1 MSVKN
6 LILIPEMFLGISILY
21 LILHGTFIST
31 KKEYPLIHDSILNIG
46 ILILI
51 STFFLVVHDPISS
64 IIDMTCFNNSIAN
77 DYLGNSSKL
86 IIVGFSLFCLL
97 MIHQYLTEQK
107 INHFEYIVLFL
118 FALLGLLLLCC
129 ANDLITAYL
138 AIELQSLAFYAMA
151 AFKRNS
157 TFSIDA
163 GLKYFILGSFSS
175 GLLLFG
181 SSLIY
186 GLTGTVNFEDLKDLF
201 SNTFPGNTTFDFTTT
216 SSLVFDTQALDF
228 LQKLPQQQ
236 ILHKGVY
243 TLTSMEYVSLV
254 QLLNEIDNVRLVDY
268 QESFLFNKSFDTS
281 LIQFSVILVLISLFF
296 KLALAP
302 FHVWL
307 PDVYEGSPLSST
319 MFFAIIPKIG
329 VLTLLVRIVYHGFYG
344 FLDYWQ
350 QYLVLVAVLSV
361 LVGSVTALEQRKL
374 KSLLAYSSIGHVG
387 YLLVSYSTGT
397 LDGLQMLFFY
407 IIVYMLAGLC
417 LWSILIL
424 MKKKYNYS
432 VKSSKDLG
440 DLSLLLKS
448 NNTLAFIFCIV
459 FFSIAGVPP
468 LVGFL
473 AKAGIFLVAIES
485 SMYFVAF
492 ISILCSVIST
502 FYYLR
507 VIKVVLFEQKLVGSL
522 YYPLETQ
529 KASVITAIFFLVI
542 FFFINPTLLY
552 LISYKISLLGYI

>member
-31 KKEYPLIHDSILNIG
+31 RKEYPLIQNSILYVG
-46 ILILI
+46 TLILFF
-51 STFFLVVHDPISS
+51 TFYLIINDPISS
-64 IIDMTCFNNSIAN
+64 IVDITCFNNSIAN

-86 IIVGFSLFCLL
+86 IIIFFAIFCLV
-97 MIHQYLTEQK
+97 MIEQYLTEQK
-107 INHFEYIVLFL
+107 INHFEYILLFL
-118 FALLGLLLLCC
+118 FASLGLLVLCC

-157 TFSIDA
+157 TFSVDA

-186 GLTGTVNFEDLKDLF
+186 GLTGTIYFEDLKDLF
-201 SNTFPGNTTFDFTTT
+201 CNTFPGNTFNLSTTK
-216 SSLVFDTQALDF
+216 SLLFDTQTLNFLD
-228 LQKLPQQQ
+228 KLPQQS
-236 ILHKGVY
+236 IPKEGVY
-243 TLTSMEYVSLV
+243 TLTSNEYFLLT
-254 QLLNEIDNVRLVDY
+254 QLLSEITNVNITDY
-268 QESFLFNKSFDTS
+268 QESSLFNKSFDTG

-296 KLALAP
+296 KLAVAP

-319 MFFAIIPKIG
+319 MFFAVIPKIG

-350 QYLVLVAVLSV
+350 QYLVLVAIMSV
-361 LVGSVTALEQRKL
+361 LVGSVTALEQRKV

-387 YLLVSYSTGT
+387 YLLISYSTGT
-397 LDGLQMLFFY
+397 LEGLQMLFFY

-424 MKKKYNYS
+424 ITRKHNYS
-432 VKSSKDLG
+432 GKSSKDLG

-448 NNTLAFIFCIV
+448 NTTLSFIFCLV

-473 AKAGIFLVAIES
+473 AKAGVFIVAIES

-507 VIKVVLFEQKLVGSL
+507 VIKVILFEQRLVGHL

-529 KASVITAIFFLVI
+529 KAFLLTLIFFLVI
-542 FFFINPTLLY
+542 FFFMNPTLLF
-552 LISYKISLLGYI
+552 LISYKIGLLGYI

>member
-31 KKEYPLIHDSILNIG
+31 RKEYPLIQNSILYVG
-46 ILILI
+46 TLILFF
-51 STFFLVVHDPISS
+51 TFYLIINDPISS
-64 IIDMTCFNNSIAN
+64 IVDITCFNNSIAN

-86 IIVGFSLFCLL
+86 IIIFFAIFCLV
-97 MIHQYLTEQK
+97 MIEQYLTEQK
-107 INHFEYIVLFL
+107 INHFEYILLFL
-118 FALLGLLLLCC
+118 FASLGLLVLCC

-151 AFKRNS
+151 AFKHNS
-157 TFSIDA
+157 TFSVDA

-186 GLTGTVNFEDLKDLF
+186 GLTGTIYFEDLKDLF
-201 SNTFPGNTTFDFTTT
+201 CNTFPGNTFNLSTTK
-216 SSLVFDTQALDF
+216 SLLFDTQTLNFLD
-228 LQKLPQQQ
+228 KLPQQS
-236 ILHKGVY
+236 IPKEGVY
-243 TLTSMEYVSLV
+243 TLTSNEYFLLT
-254 QLLNEIDNVRLVDY
+254 QLLSEITNVNITDY
-268 QESFLFNKSFDTS
+268 QESSLFNKSFDTG

-296 KLALAP
+296 KLAVAP

-319 MFFAIIPKIG
+319 MFFAVIPKIG

-350 QYLVLVAVLSV
+350 QYLVLVAIMSV
-361 LVGSVTALEQRKL
+361 LVGSVTALEQRKV

-387 YLLVSYSTGT
+387 YLLISYSTGT
-397 LDGLQMLFFY
+397 LEGLQMLFFY

-424 MKKKYNYS
+424 ITRKHNYS
-432 VKSSKDLG
+432 GKSSKDLG

-448 NNTLAFIFCIV
+448 NTTLSFIFCLV

-473 AKAGIFLVAIES
+473 AKAGVFIVAIES

-507 VIKVVLFEQKLVGSL
+507 VIKVILFEQRLVGHL

-529 KASVITAIFFLVI
+529 KAFLLTLIFFLVI
-542 FFFINPTLLY
+542 FFFMNPTLLF
-552 LISYKISLLGYI
+552 LISYKIGLLGYI

>member
-1 MSVKN
+1 MLVKN

-31 KKEYPLIHDSILNIG
+31 KKEYPLIQDSILNIG
-46 ILILI
+46 ILILLF
-51 STFFLVVHDPISS
+51 TFYLVVNDPSSS
-64 IIDMTCFNNSIAN
+64 IVDVTCFNNSIVN
-77 DYLGNSSKL
+77 DYLGNSSKF
-86 IIVGFSLFCLL
+86 IIIGFSVFCLL
-97 MIHQYLTEQK
+97 MIQQYLTEQK
-107 INHFEYIVLFL
+107 INHFEYILLFL
-118 FALLGLLLLCC
+118 FALLGLLVLCC

-138 AIELQSLAFYAMA
+138 AIELQSLAFYTMA

-157 TFSIDA
+157 TFSVDA

-186 GLTGTVNFEDLKDLF
+186 GLTGTVNFEDIKDLF
-201 SNTFPGNTTFDFTTT
+201 CNIFPGNALNLATTKLLLFDAQT
-216 SSLVFDTQALDF
+216 LHF
-228 LQKLPQQQ
+228 LEKLPQQD
-236 ILHKGVY
+236 ISEEGIY
-243 TLTSMEYVSLV
+243 TLTATEYASLA
-254 QLLNEIDNVRLVDY
+254 QFLSKIENVNLTDY
-268 QESFLFNKSFDTS
+268 QDSFLFNKAFDTN

-350 QYLVLVAVLSV
+350 QYLVLVAVMSIL
-361 LVGSVTALEQRKL
+361 LGSVTALEQRKV

-424 MKKKYNYS
+424 IKRKYNYS
-432 VKSSKDLG
+432 GKSSKDLG
-440 DLSLLLKS
+440 DLSLLLAS

-468 LVGFL
+468 LIGFL

-492 ISILCSVIST
+492 ASILCSVIST

-507 VIKVVLFEQKLVGSL
+507 VIKVILFEQKLVGYL

-529 KASVITAIFFLVI
+529 KASLLILIFFLVI
-542 FFFINPTLLY
+542 FFFVNPTLLY

>member
-31 KKEYPLIHDSILNIG
+31 KKEYPLIHDSVLNIG
-46 ILILI
+46 VLII
-51 STFFLVVHDPISS
+51 FFTFFLFINDPITS
-64 IIDMTCFNNSIAN
+64 IWDITCFNNSISN
-77 DYLGNSSKL
+77 DYLGYFSKF
-86 IIVGFSLFCLL
+86 IITGFSMLCLV
-97 MIHQYLTEQK
+97 MIQQYLTDQR
-107 INHFEYIVLFL
+107 INHFEYILLFL

-157 TFSIDA
+157 TFSVDA

-201 SNTFPGNTTFDFTTT
+201 YNLYPGNGFSFTLTN
-216 SSLVFDTQALDF
+216 SLVSDPQTFQF
-228 LQKLPQQQ
+228 IQNLPHQS
-236 ILHKGVY
+236 LSDGVY
-243 TLTSMEYVSLV
+243 TLTPTEYTALS
-254 QLLNEIDNVRLVDY
+254 QLLSKIDNLNLIDY
-268 QESFLFNKSFDTS
+268 QESFLLNQSFDTS

-307 PDVYEGSPLSST
+307 PDVYEGSPVSST

-329 VLTLLVRIVYHGFYG
+329 VLTLLVRIIYHGFYG

-350 QYLVLVAVLSV
+350 QYLVLVAILSV
-361 LVGSVTALEQRKL
+361 LIGSVTALEQRKL

-387 YLLVSYSTGT
+387 YLLISYSTGT

-407 IIVYMLAGLC
+407 IVVYMLAGLC

-424 MKKKYNYS
+424 TKKKHNYS
-432 VKSSKDLG
+432 IKASKDLG

-448 NNTLAFIFCIV
+448 NTTLSFIFCII

-468 LVGFL
+468 LIGFI
-473 AKAGIFLVAIES
+473 AKAGVFLVAIES

-492 ISILCSVIST
+492 ISILCSVVST

-507 VIKVVLFEQKLVGSL
+507 VIKIILFEQILVGNL
-522 YYPLETQ
+522 YHSLETQ
-529 KASVITAIFFLVI
+529 KASLLSLIFFLVV

>member
-6 LILIPEMFLGISILY
+6 LILIPEMILGISILY

-77 DYLGNSSKL
+77 DYLGNSSKF

-97 MIHQYLTEQK
+97 MIQQYLTEQK
-107 INHFEYIVLFL
+107 INHFEYILLFL

-201 SNTFPGNTTFDFTTT
+201 SNIFPGNTTFDFTTT
-216 SSLVFDTQALDF
+216 SSIVFDTQALDF

-236 ILHKGVY
+236 ILNKGVY
-243 TLTSMEYVSLV
+243 TLTSMEYSSLV
-254 QLLNEIDNVRLVDY
+254 KLLNEIDNVRLADY

-468 LVGFL
+468 LIGFL

-507 VIKVVLFEQKLVGSL
+507 VIKVILFEQKLVGSL

-529 KASVITAIFFLVI
+529 KASVITVIFFLVI
-542 FFFINPTLLY
+542 FLFINPTLLY

>member
-1 MSVKN
+1 
-6 LILIPEMFLGISILY
+6 LY
-21 LILHGTFIST
+21 LL
-31 KKEYPLIHDSILNIG
+31 LN
-46 ILILI
+46 
-51 STFFLVVHDPISS
+51 DPISS
-64 IIDMTCFNNSIAN
+64 VVDITCFNNSIAN

-86 IIVGFSLFCLL
+86 IITGFSMFCLI
-97 MIHQYLTEQK
+97 MIQQYLTEQK
-107 INHFEYIVLFL
+107 INHFEYILLFL

-151 AFKRNS
+151 AFKRDS
-157 TFSIDA
+157 TFSVDA

-186 GLTGTVNFEDLKDLF
+186 GLTGTVNIEDLKDLF
-201 SNTFPGNTTFDFTTT
+201 CNIFPGNTQSFTTT
-216 SSLVFDTQALDF
+216 KSLVFDTQTLHF
-228 LQKLPQQQ
+228 LQELPLQN
-236 ILHKGVY
+236 ISKDGVY
-243 TLTSMEYVSLV
+243 TLTPTEYTSLA
-254 QLLNEIDNVRLVDY
+254 QLLSKIDNLSLTDY
-268 QESFLFNKSFDTS
+268 QESFVLNKSFDTG

-329 VLTLLVRIVYHGFYG
+329 VLTLLVRIVYHGFFG

-350 QYLVLVAVLSV
+350 QYLVLVAVISV

-417 LWSILIL
+417 LWSVLIL
-424 MKKKYNYS
+424 LRKKYNYS
-432 VKSSKDLG
+432 VKSKSSKDLG
-440 DLSLLLKS
+440 DLSVLLKS

-468 LVGFL
+468 LIGFF
-473 AKAGIFLVAIES
+473 AKAGVFLVAIES

-507 VIKVVLFEQKLVGSL
+507 VIKVILFEQRLVGHL

-529 KASVITAIFFLVI
+529 KASLLTMIFFLVM
-542 FFFINPTLLY
+542 FLFINPTLLY

>member
-97 MIHQYLTEQK
+97 MIQQYLTEQK

-236 ILHKGVY
+236 ILNKGVY

-468 LVGFL
+468 LIGFL

>member
-1 MSVKN
+1 MN
-6 LILIPEMFLGISILY
+6 
-21 LILHGTFIST
+21 
-31 KKEYPLIHDSILNIG
+31 
-46 ILILI
+46 
-51 STFFLVVHDPISS
+51 
-64 IIDMTCFNNSIAN
+64 
-77 DYLGNSSKL
+77 
-86 IIVGFSLFCLL
+86 
-97 MIHQYLTEQK
+97 
-107 INHFEYIVLFL
+107 
-118 FALLGLLLLCC
+118 
-129 ANDLITAYL
+129 
-138 AIELQSLAFYAMA
+138 
-151 AFKRNS
+151 
-157 TFSIDA
+157 
-163 GLKYFILGSFSS
+163 
-175 GLLLFG
+175 
-181 SSLIY
+181 
-186 GLTGTVNFEDLKDLF
+186 
-201 SNTFPGNTTFDFTTT
+201 
-216 SSLVFDTQALDF
+216 
-228 LQKLPQQQ
+228 
-236 ILHKGVY
+236 
-243 TLTSMEYVSLV
+243 
-254 QLLNEIDNVRLVDY
+254 
-268 QESFLFNKSFDTS
+268 

-350 QYLVLVAVLSV
+350 QYLVLVAVMSIL
-361 LVGSVTALEQRKL
+361 LGSVTALEQRKV

-424 MKKKYNYS
+424 IKRKYNYS
-432 VKSSKDLG
+432 GKSSKDLG
-440 DLSLLLKS
+440 DLSLLLAS

-468 LVGFL
+468 LIGFL

-492 ISILCSVIST
+492 ASILCSVIST

-507 VIKVVLFEQKLVGSL
+507 VIKVILFEQKLVGYL

-529 KASVITAIFFLVI
+529 KASLLILIFFLVI
-542 FFFINPTLLY
+542 FFFVNPTLLY

>member
-31 KKEYPLIHDSILNIG
+31 RKEYPLIQNSILYVG
-46 ILILI
+46 TLILFF
-51 STFFLVVHDPISS
+51 TFYLIINDPISS
-64 IIDMTCFNNSIAN
+64 IVDITCFNNSIAN

-86 IIVGFSLFCLL
+86 IIIFFAIFCLV
-97 MIHQYLTEQK
+97 MIEQYLTEQK
-107 INHFEYIVLFL
+107 INHFEYILLFL
-118 FALLGLLLLCC
+118 FASLGLLVLCC

-157 TFSIDA
+157 TFSVDA

-186 GLTGTVNFEDLKDLF
+186 GLTGTIYFEDLKDLF
-201 SNTFPGNTTFDFTTT
+201 CNTFPGNTFNLSTTK
-216 SSLVFDTQALDF
+216 SLLFDTQTLNFLD
-228 LQKLPQQQ
+228 KLPQQS
-236 ILHKGVY
+236 IPKEGVY
-243 TLTSMEYVSLV
+243 TLTSNEYFLLT
-254 QLLNEIDNVRLVDY
+254 QLLSEITNVNITDY
-268 QESFLFNKSFDTS
+268 QESSLFNKSFDTG

-296 KLALAP
+296 KLAVAP

-319 MFFAIIPKIG
+319 MFFAVIPKIG

-350 QYLVLVAVLSV
+350 QYLVLVAIMSV
-361 LVGSVTALEQRKL
+361 LVGSVTALEQRKV

-387 YLLVSYSTGT
+387 YLLISYSTGT
-397 LDGLQMLFFY
+397 LEGLQMLFFY

-424 MKKKYNYS
+424 ITRKHNYS
-432 VKSSKDLG
+432 GKSSKDLG

-448 NNTLAFIFCIV
+448 NTTLSFIFCLV

-473 AKAGIFLVAIES
+473 AKAGVFIVAIES

-492 ISILCSVIST
+492 ISILCSVISS

-507 VIKVVLFEQKLVGSL
+507 VIKVILFEQRLVGHL

-529 KASVITAIFFLVI
+529 KAFLLTLIFFLVI
-542 FFFINPTLLY
+542 FFFMNPTLLF
-552 LISYKISLLGYI
+552 LISYKIGLLGYI